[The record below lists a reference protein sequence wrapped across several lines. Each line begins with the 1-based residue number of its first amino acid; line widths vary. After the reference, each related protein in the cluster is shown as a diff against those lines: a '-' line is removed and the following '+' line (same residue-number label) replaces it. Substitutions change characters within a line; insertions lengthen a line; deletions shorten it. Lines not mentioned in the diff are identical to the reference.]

1 MGDSRSNCTRR
12 RAAGPSLGAPPGD
25 SACRRSAGHRGV
37 AFPAP
42 RRTPALVVIWQS
54 CALAIMAPGAPS
66 QARELGQ
73 SIWLAYWDRGLIES
87 GRIAQLIAEA
97 GAQRLA
103 ARPRA

>member
-1 MGDSRSNCTRR
+1 M
-12 RAAGPSLGAPPGD
+12 
-25 SACRRSAGHRGV
+25 V
-37 AFPAP
+37 
-42 RRTPALVVIWQS
+42 Q
-54 CALAIMAPGAPS
+54 GAPS